1 MITRPRA
8 LFKNK
13 ASAMLLSLEETRKR
27 VDELQ
32 ADTRKA
38 FEDEA
43 LSMKQD
49 RENGDA
55 DCGWENVASENPRMA
70 SGPHSWVYTMDY
82 GDRMFLA

>member
-38 FEDEA
+38 FEDEY
-43 LSMKQD
+43 
-49 RENGDA
+49 
-55 DCGWENVASENPRMA
+55 VAPGITRC
-70 SGPHSWVYTMDY
+70 
-82 GDRMFLA
+82 L